1 MAAIAQPSR
10 FRTGL
15 SYEHDHLMVVY
26 GLQAGPEQIIP
37 RSADL
42 GKTGARLLVNA
53 LLLCYN
59 WPALALSLLSGEEAT
74 KAEIISVG
82 TELLLGQLV
91 DTNAAYLASE
101 LPALGIDCYFISQ
114 VGDNLN
120 RLTDTLR
127 RAWTRSD
134 LVLVTGGL
142 GPTEDDLTRE
152 AIAALLGEE
161 MRIIPELEQELRAR
175 FALLRREL
183 SANNLKQ
190 ATLIPSA
197 QALPNPIGTAPG
209 WWVEGGKSANQQI
222 SKSQISKS
230 PIENRKSAIIVAM
243 PGVPSEMRRMWREE
257 VVPRLLARLGSHQVI
272 VSRTLKV
279 LGLPEAQAEEKVR
292 PLMASPDPTVGIYA
306 KADGIHFRLTS
317 KAASAAEARARIAGL
332 EAMFRERLGTYL
344 YGTDEDTPASVI
356 GEQLRRAG
364 KTVATLEAGTGGYLA
379 GLLAEAPGS
388 SDFYRG
394 GLVAG
399 SPEPLAAW
407 GVAVDALAT
416 PGLISPAGAVALARA
431 ARQQLRADVGLGI
444 VGVPGPEPS
453 GGIAPGT
460 VHVALDD
467 GLSARTGSLL
477 YRTAP
482 VETKRLGSLLA
493 LNLLRLYLWTLDK
506 LSLT

>member
-1 MAAIAQPSR
+1 M
-10 FRTGL
+10 
-15 SYEHDHLMVVY
+15 
-26 GLQAGPEQIIP
+26 
-37 RSADL
+37 SAFVISHP
-42 GKTGARLLVNA
+42 RLLVNA

-59 WPALALSLLSGEEAT
+59 GPALAILLSGEETT

-114 VGDNLN
+114 VGDNLG

-161 MRIIPELEQELRAR
+161 MRLVPELEQELRAR

-183 SANNLKQ
+183 SPSNLKQ

-209 WWVEGGKSANQQI
+209 WWVERSESANQRI
-222 SKSQISKS
+222 SESQLRIANFEFRNPKS
-230 PIENRKSAIIVAM
+230 EIIVAM
-243 PGVPSEMRRMWREE
+243 PGVPAEMRRMWREE
-257 VVPRLLARLGSHQVI
+257 VVPRLRARLGSHQVI

-317 KAASAAEARARIAGL
+317 KAASEAEARARIAAL
-332 EAMFRERLGTYL
+332 EAVFRQRLGTYL
-344 YGTDEDTPASVI
+344 YGADEDTPASVI

-364 KTVATLEAGTGGYLA
+364 KTVATLEFGTGGYLA
-379 GLLAEAPGS
+379 GLLAEPPGS
-388 SDFYRG
+388 GDFYRG

-399 SPEPLAAW
+399 SPETLAAW
-407 GVAVDALAT
+407 GVALDTVEA
-416 PGLISPAGAVALARA
+416 PGLISPEGATALARA
-431 ARQQLRADVGLGI
+431 ARQQLRADIGLGM
-444 VGVPGPEPS
+444 VGVPGPAPS
-453 GGIAPGT
+453 EGIAPGT
-460 VHVALDD
+460 IHVALDD

-477 YRTAP
+477 YRAAP
-482 VETKRLGSLLA
+482 VETKRLGSLAA
-493 LNLLRLYLWTLDK
+493 LNLLRLYLLGIK
-506 LSLT
+506 

>member
-1 MAAIAQPSR
+1 
-10 FRTGL
+10 
-15 SYEHDHLMVVY
+15 
-26 GLQAGPEQIIP
+26 
-37 RSADL
+37 
-42 GKTGARLLVNA
+42 
-53 LLLCYN
+53 
-59 WPALALSLLSGEEAT
+59 LALSPLSGEEAT

-91 DTNAAYLASE
+91 DTNAAYLAGE

-120 RLTDTLR
+120 RLTETLR
-127 RAWTRSD
+127 HAWTRSD
-134 LVLVTGGL
+134 LLLVTGGL

-161 MRIIPELEQELRAR
+161 MRIVPELEQELRAR

-183 SANNLKQ
+183 PLSNLKQ

-209 WWVEGGKSANQQI
+209 WWVEQQESGNQGIWESGTRNTQHAA
-222 SKSQISKS
+222 
-230 PIENRKSAIIVAM
+230 RVIVAM
-243 PGVPSEMRRMWREE
+243 PGVPAEMRRMWREE
-257 VVPRLLARLGSHQVI
+257 VVPRLRARLSSHQVI

-292 PLMASPDPTVGIYA
+292 PLMASTDPTVGIYA
-306 KADGIHFRLTS
+306 KSDGIHFRLTS
-317 KAASAAEARARIAGL
+317 KADSAAEARARIASL
-332 EAMFRERLGTYL
+332 EAKFRERLGTYL
-344 YGTDEDTPASVI
+344 YGADDDTPASVI
-356 GEQLRRAG
+356 GEQLRRGG
-364 KTVATLEAGTGGYLA
+364 KTVATLEFGTGGYLA

-388 SDFYRG
+388 GDFYRG

-399 SPEPLAAW
+399 SRETLVGW
-407 GVAVDALAT
+407 GVALADLGRFRPVLT
-416 PGLISPAGAVALARA
+416 VPPVRGAEPPAAAGGAPGLISPAGAAALARA
-431 ARQQLRADVGLGI
+431 ARQQLQADIGLGM

-453 GGIAPGT
+453 EGIAPGT

-467 GLSARTGSLL
+467 GVAARTGSLL

-482 VETKRLGSLLA
+482 VETKRLGSLAA
-493 LNLLRLYLWTLDK
+493 LNLLRLYLLEVK
-506 LSLT
+506 

>member
-1 MAAIAQPSR
+1 M
-10 FRTGL
+10 
-15 SYEHDHLMVVY
+15 
-26 GLQAGPEQIIP
+26 
-37 RSADL
+37 
-42 GKTGARLLVNA
+42 
-53 LLLCYN
+53 
-59 WPALALSLLSGEEAT
+59 SLLSGEETT

-114 VGDNLN
+114 VGDNLG

-127 RAWTRSD
+127 RAGERSD

-161 MRIIPELEQELRAR
+161 MRLVPELEQELRAR

-183 SANNLKQ
+183 PLSNLKQ

-209 WWVEGGKSANQQI
+209 WWVEREESANRRISESANRRISESQI
-222 SKSQISKS
+222 SKSQ
-230 PIENRKSAIIVAM
+230 IIVAM

-317 KAASAAEARARIAGL
+317 KAVSEAEARARIADL
-332 EAMFRERLGTYL
+332 EAIFRERLGAYL
-344 YGTDEDTPASVI
+344 YGADDDTPASVI

-364 KTVATLEAGTGGYLA
+364 KTVATLEVGTGGYLA
-379 GLLAEAPGS
+379 GLLAEAPRSG
-388 SDFYRG
+388 DFYRG

-399 SPEPLAAW
+399 SPETLAAW
-407 GVAVDALAT
+407 GVALDTLEAPGLVSPEGAAALAQ
-416 PGLISPAGAVALARA
+416 A
-431 ARQQLRADVGLGI
+431 ARQQLRADIGLGLG
-444 VGVPGPEPS
+444 GVPGPEPYE
-453 GGIAPGT
+453 GVAPGT
-460 VHVALDD
+460 VHIALDD
-467 GLSARTGSLL
+467 GALARTFSLL
-477 YRTAP
+477 YHAAP
-482 VETKRLGSLLA
+482 VETRRLGSLLA
-493 LNLLRLYLWTLDK
+493 LNLLRLYLLDVK
-506 LSLT
+506 

>member
-1 MAAIAQPSR
+1 M
-10 FRTGL
+10 
-15 SYEHDHLMVVY
+15 
-26 GLQAGPEQIIP
+26 
-37 RSADL
+37 
-42 GKTGARLLVNA
+42 
-53 LLLCYN
+53 
-59 WPALALSLLSGEEAT
+59 SLLSGEETT

-101 LPALGIDCYFISQ
+101 LPALGLDCYFISQ
-114 VGDNLN
+114 VGDNLG

-127 RAWTRSD
+127 RAGERSD

-161 MRIIPELEQELRAR
+161 MRLVPELEQELRAR

-183 SANNLKQ
+183 SPSNLKQ

-209 WWVEGGKSANQQI
+209 WWVEREESANRRISESQI
-222 SKSQISKS
+222 SKSQ
-230 PIENRKSAIIVAM
+230 IIVAM
-243 PGVPSEMRRMWREE
+243 PGVPTEMRRMWREE

-306 KADGIHFRLTS
+306 KSDGIHFRLTS
-317 KAASAAEARARIAGL
+317 KAVSEAEARARIADL

-344 YGTDEDTPASVI
+344 YGADADTPASVI

-364 KTVATLEAGTGGYLA
+364 KTVATLEVGTGGYLA

-388 SDFYRG
+388 GDFYRG

-399 SPEPLAAW
+399 SPETLASW
-407 GVAVDALAT
+407 GVALDTLEA
-416 PGLISPAGAVALARA
+416 PGLISPEGAVALARA
-431 ARQQLRADVGLGI
+431 ARQQLRADIGLGL

-453 GGIAPGT
+453 EGVPRYIPPVMYRGVAPGT
-460 VHVALDD
+460 VHIALDD
-467 GLSARTGSLL
+467 GVSARTGSLL

-482 VETKRLGSLLA
+482 VEVRRLGSLLA
-493 LNLLRLYLWTLDK
+493 LNLLRLYLLDVK
-506 LSLT
+506 

>member
-1 MAAIAQPSR
+1 M
-10 FRTGL
+10 
-15 SYEHDHLMVVY
+15 
-26 GLQAGPEQIIP
+26 
-37 RSADL
+37 
-42 GKTGARLLVNA
+42 
-53 LLLCYN
+53 
-59 WPALALSLLSGEEAT
+59 SLLSGEETT

-120 RLTDTLR
+120 RLTETLR
-127 RAWTRSD
+127 RAGERSD

-161 MRIIPELEQELRAR
+161 MRIVPELEQELRAR

-183 SANNLKQ
+183 PLSNLKQ

-209 WWVEGGKSANQQI
+209 WWVEREESANRRISESQI
-222 SKSQISKS
+222 SKSQ
-230 PIENRKSAIIVAM
+230 IIVAM
-243 PGVPSEMRRMWREE
+243 PGVPTEMRRMWREE

-306 KADGIHFRLTS
+306 KSDGIHFRLTS
-317 KAASAAEARARIAGL
+317 KAASEAEARARIADL

-344 YGTDEDTPASVI
+344 YGADADTPASVI

-364 KTVATLEAGTGGYLA
+364 KTVATLEVGTGGYLA

-388 SDFYRG
+388 GDFYRG

-399 SPEPLAAW
+399 LRETLAAW
-407 GVAVDALAT
+407 GVALDTLEA
-416 PGLISPAGAVALARA
+416 PGLISPEGAVALARA
-431 ARQQLRADVGLGI
+431 ARQQLQADIGLGM
-444 VGVPGPEPS
+444 VGVPGPASSE
-453 GGIAPGT
+453 GVAPGT

-467 GLSARTGSLL
+467 GVSARTGSLL

-482 VETKRLGSLLA
+482 VETRRLGSLLA
-493 LNLLRLYLWTLDK
+493 LNLLRLYLLDVK
-506 LSLT
+506 

>member
-1 MAAIAQPSR
+1 
-10 FRTGL
+10 
-15 SYEHDHLMVVY
+15 
-26 GLQAGPEQIIP
+26 
-37 RSADL
+37 
-42 GKTGARLLVNA
+42 
-53 LLLCYN
+53 
-59 WPALALSLLSGEEAT
+59 
-74 KAEIISVG
+74 VG

-91 DTNAAYLASE
+91 DTNAAYLAGE

-120 RLTDTLR
+120 RLTETLR

-161 MRIIPELEQELRAR
+161 MRIVPELEQELRAR

-183 SANNLKQ
+183 PPSNLKQ

-209 WWVEGGKSANQQI
+209 WWVEKESANQQIANQQIGESGNQEIRELGNQGSGESANQQI
-222 SKSQISKS
+222 SKSQLRIANFEFRNPKS
-230 PIENRKSAIIVAM
+230 EIIVAM

-306 KADGIHFRLTS
+306 KSDGIHFRLTS
-317 KAASAAEARARIAGL
+317 KAASAAEARARIADL
-332 EAMFRERLGTYL
+332 EAMFRQRLGTYL
-344 YGTDEDTPASVI
+344 YGADDDTPASVI
-356 GEQLRRAG
+356 GEQLRRGG
-364 KTVATLEAGTGGYLA
+364 KTVATLEFGTGGYLA

-388 SDFYRG
+388 GDFYRG

-399 SPEPLAAW
+399 SPATLTAW
-407 GVAVDALAT
+407 GVALADL
-416 PGLISPAGAVALARA
+416 GLISPEGATALARA
-431 ARQQLRADVGLGI
+431 ARQQLRTDIGLGM

-453 GGIAPGT
+453 EGVAPGT
-460 VHVALDD
+460 VHIALDD
-467 GLSARTGSLL
+467 GVAARTFSLL

-482 VETKRLGSLLA
+482 AETRRLGSLLA
-493 LNLLRLYLWTLDK
+493 LNLLRLYLLDVG
-506 LSLT
+506 

>member
-1 MAAIAQPSR
+1 
-10 FRTGL
+10 
-15 SYEHDHLMVVY
+15 
-26 GLQAGPEQIIP
+26 
-37 RSADL
+37 
-42 GKTGARLLVNA
+42 
-53 LLLCYN
+53 
-59 WPALALSLLSGEEAT
+59 LALSLLSGEETT

-120 RLTDTLR
+120 RLTETLR

-161 MRIIPELEQELRAR
+161 MRIVPELEQELRAR

-183 SANNLKQ
+183 PPSNLKQ

-209 WWVEGGKSANQQI
+209 WWVEKESGNQEIRELGNQGSGESANQRI
-222 SKSQISKS
+222 SKSQLRIANFEFRNPKS
-230 PIENRKSAIIVAM
+230 EIIVAM

-306 KADGIHFRLTS
+306 KSDGIHFRLTS
-317 KAASAAEARARIAGL
+317 KAASAAEARARIADL
-332 EAMFRERLGTYL
+332 EAMFRQRLGTYL
-344 YGTDEDTPASVI
+344 YGADDDTPASVI
-356 GEQLRRAG
+356 GEQLRRGG
-364 KTVATLEAGTGGYLA
+364 KTVATLEFGTGGYLA

-388 SDFYRG
+388 GDFYRG

-399 SPEPLAAW
+399 SPATLTAW
-407 GVAVDALAT
+407 GVALADL
-416 PGLISPAGAVALARA
+416 GLISPEGATALARA
-431 ARQQLRADVGLGI
+431 ARQQLRTDIGLGM

-453 GGIAPGT
+453 EGVAPGT
-460 VHVALDD
+460 VHIALDD
-467 GLSARTGSLL
+467 GVAARTFSLL

-482 VETKRLGSLLA
+482 AETRRLGSLLA
-493 LNLLRLYLWTLDK
+493 LNLLRLYLLDVG
-506 LSLT
+506 

>member
-1 MAAIAQPSR
+1 MLSDFCYTTRAATCQCLP
-10 FRTGL
+10 L
-15 SYEHDHLMVVY
+15 V
-26 GLQAGPEQIIP
+26 LQWASVGPE
-37 RSADL
+37 
-42 GKTGARLLVNA
+42 
-53 LLLCYN
+53 
-59 WPALALSLLSGEEAT
+59 LSLLSGEETT

-91 DTNAAYLASE
+91 DTNAAYLAGE

-114 VGDNLN
+114 VGDNLG
-120 RLTDTLR
+120 RLTETLR
-127 RAWTRSD
+127 RAWVRSD

-161 MRIIPELEQELRAR
+161 MRLVPELEQELRAR

-183 SANNLKQ
+183 PPSNLKQ

-209 WWVEGGKSANQQI
+209 WWVERGESANQQI
-222 SKSQISKS
+222 SKSQIA
-230 PIENRKSAIIVAM
+230 NRKSQIMVAM
-243 PGVPSEMRRMWREE
+243 PGVPAEMRRMWREE

-306 KADGIHFRLTS
+306 KSDGIHFRLTS
-317 KAASAAEARARIAGL
+317 KADSAAEARARIASL
-332 EAMFRERLGTYL
+332 EAKFRERLGTYL
-344 YGTDEDTPASVI
+344 YGADDDTPASVI
-356 GEQLRRAG
+356 GEQLRRGG
-364 KTVATLEAGTGGYLA
+364 KTVATLEFGTGGYLA

-388 SDFYRG
+388 GDFYRG

-399 SPEPLAAW
+399 SRETLVGW
-407 GVAVDALAT
+407 GVALADLGRFRPVLT
-416 PGLISPAGAVALARA
+416 VPPVRGAEPPAAAGEAPGLISPAGATALARA
-431 ARQQLRADVGLGI
+431 ARTQLQADIGLGM
-444 VGVPGPEPS
+444 VGVPGPAPS
-453 GGIAPGT
+453 ESVTPGT

-467 GLSARTGSLL
+467 GVAARTGSLL

-482 VETKRLGSLLA
+482 VETKRLGSLAA
-493 LNLLRLYLWTLDK
+493 LNLLRLYLLEVK
-506 LSLT
+506 

>member
-1 MAAIAQPSR
+1 M
-10 FRTGL
+10 
-15 SYEHDHLMVVY
+15 
-26 GLQAGPEQIIP
+26 
-37 RSADL
+37 
-42 GKTGARLLVNA
+42 
-53 LLLCYN
+53 
-59 WPALALSLLSGEEAT
+59 SLLSGEETT

-114 VGDNLN
+114 VGDNLG

-127 RAWTRSD
+127 RAGERSD
-134 LVLVTGGL
+134 LLLVTGGL

-161 MRIIPELEQELRAR
+161 MRLVPELEQELRTR

-183 SANNLKQ
+183 PLSNLKQ

-209 WWVEGGKSANQQI
+209 WWVEPSESANQRISESQI
-222 SKSQISKS
+222 SKSQ
-230 PIENRKSAIIVAM
+230 IIVAM
-243 PGVPSEMRRMWREE
+243 PGVPAEMRRMWREE

-306 KADGIHFRLTS
+306 KSDGIHFRLTS
-317 KAASAAEARARIAGL
+317 KAASEAEARARIADL

-344 YGTDEDTPASVI
+344 YGADDDTPASVI

-364 KTVATLEAGTGGYLA
+364 KTVATLEVGTGGYLA

-394 GLVAG
+394 GQVAG
-399 SPEPLAAW
+399 LRETLAAW
-407 GVAVDALAT
+407 GVALDTLEA
-416 PGLISPAGAVALARA
+416 PGLISPEGAVALARA
-431 ARQQLRADVGLGI
+431 ARQQLQADIGLGM

-453 GGIAPGT
+453 GGVPPYISPVMYRGVAPGT

-467 GLSARTGSLL
+467 GVSARTGSLL

-482 VETKRLGSLLA
+482 VEVRRLGSLLA
-493 LNLLRLYLWTLDK
+493 LNLLRLYLLDVK
-506 LSLT
+506 